1 MNLKLAINEFNTCTQ
16 IKQPKNKTERLDFHS
31 ESTLISG
38 SIQSEDQIQS
48 ALKTRSQWI

>member
-1 MNLKLAINEFNTCTQ
+1 MNSTHVLKLNNQ
-16 IKQPKNKTERLDFHS
+16 KNKTERLDFHS